1 MGHSKRIPQQIA
13 IHVILD
19 LIQEMSFK
27 NINMGLMNALMMTN
41 ATDFNKNI

>member
-1 MGHSKRIPQQIA
+1 MGHSKRIPQQIV

-19 LIQEMSFK
+19 LIQEMRFK
-27 NINMGLMNALMMTN
+27 NVNMGLMNVLMMTN